1 MTEEHKEKIFNYFWG
16 QIAHKIGMQL
26 SDYRLKGNQRK
37 ECYALFYNNGR
48 LRVNSLTYAIYSI
61 PCPFDDINLRL
72 YLQNNSISN
81 RYFQFTIMKMEAQH
95 CTISCGRGNT
105 NGNSF
110 RKV

>member
-72 YLQNNSISN
+72 YLQNNFIPN
-81 RYFQFTIMKMEAQH
+81 RYFSIYYYEDGSTTLYYQLWK
-95 CTISCGRGNT
+95 
-105 NGNSF
+105 
-110 RKV
+110 RKY

>member
-37 ECYALFYNNGR
+37 ECYALFSNNGR

-81 RYFQFTIMKMEAQH
+81 RYFSIYYYEDGSTTLYYQLWE
-95 CTISCGRGNT
+95 
-105 NGNSF
+105 
-110 RKV
+110 RKY